1 MDIPYASIYAPYIA
15 HSASVCLL
23 GQRRR
28 RRQRQRQRRLRDMRR
43 VKLAAQ

>member
-1 MDIPYASIYAPYIA
+1 MDIPYVSIYAPYIA

-28 RRQRQRQRRLRDMRR
+28 RRQRQRRLRDMRR

>member
-28 RRQRQRQRRLRDMRR
+28 RRQRRLRDMRR